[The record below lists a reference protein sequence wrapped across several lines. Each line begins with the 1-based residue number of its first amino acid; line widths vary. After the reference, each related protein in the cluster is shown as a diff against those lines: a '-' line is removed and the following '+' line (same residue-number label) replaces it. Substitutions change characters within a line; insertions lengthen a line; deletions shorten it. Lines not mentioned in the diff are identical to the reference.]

1 MEKESLLEIARE
13 LKLTNILERDM
24 SPSEMILEIV
34 RKKQSDIDWSEMKY
48 RSGQQSFSRFFKD
61 QNDTYQASL
70 MGDVKVVDQY
80 GGEGMGDDYWMV
92 VYFEK
97 FDTYIRLDGWY
108 ASYDGGTL
116 DGDPYIVE
124 PRQKTITV
132 YEAK

>member
-1 MEKESLLEIARE
+1 
-13 LKLTNILERDM
+13 
-24 SPSEMILEIV
+24 
-34 RKKQSDIDWSEMKY
+34 
-48 RSGQQSFSRFFKD
+48 
-61 QNDTYQASL
+61 